1 MIKNKNIV
9 PVLATSVHK
18 GKHLKIYTIERQQQK
33 TFK

>member
-9 PVLATSVHK
+9 PVLATSVYK
-18 GKHLKIYTIERQQQK
+18 EKYLKIYTIEWQQQK